1 MNIGIIG
8 GGMVGNA
15 LANGFKQNN
24 LLISDPS
31 INDIT
36 IVDVCR
42 SVDIVFVCVPTPT
55 NNDVFDSSIIDG
67 VMSEINENYQ
77 GDVVIKST
85 IPPNFLMDIY
95 NNSNNINLAYNPE
108 FLTDRT
114 ANDDFVN
121 PYMVVIGSEDDGLS
135 SRIEEIYRTQSI
147 VRCDVYHKVDLVSA
161 SLIKYGFNTFF
172 ATKVIFMNELY
183 GVFQQS
189 GTSMA
194 WEEFRVLIGSNPW
207 VGGSHNSVPG
217 HDGYFG
223 YGGKCFPKDTGA
235 FSKYADSLGKPSHL
249 LNKAIELNSN
259 YRKKA

>member
-15 LANGFKQNN
+15 LANGFKNN
-24 LLISDPS
+24 TIILSDPA
-31 INDIT
+31 INETTVKNVCNTSDI
-36 IVDVCR
+36 IF
-42 SVDIVFVCVPTPT
+42 ICVPTPT
-55 NNDVFDSSIIDG
+55 INGEFNSSIIDT
-67 VMSEINENYQ
+67 VMSKVNENYD

-95 NNSNNINLAYNPE
+95 NNNKNINLAYNPE

-121 PYMVVIGSEDDGLS
+121 PSMVVIGAEDSELA
-135 SRIEEIYRTQSI
+135 SRIEEIYRTKST
-147 VRCDVYHKVDLVSA
+147 VNCDTYHKVDLVSA

-189 GTSMA
+189 ESSMT

-217 HDGYFG
+217 HDGHFG
-223 YGGKCFPKDTGA
+223 YGGKCFPKDTEA

-249 LNKAIELNSN
+249 LNKAMELNAN